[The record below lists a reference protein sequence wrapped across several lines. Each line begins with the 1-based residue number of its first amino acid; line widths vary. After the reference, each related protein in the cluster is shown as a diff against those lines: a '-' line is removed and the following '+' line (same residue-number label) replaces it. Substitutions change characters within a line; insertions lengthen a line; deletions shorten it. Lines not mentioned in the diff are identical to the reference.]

1 VIYPRGPW
9 RHFDAIEY
17 ATLEWV
23 DWINHRRLP
32 EPIGTVPP
40 AQLEMAYHRQQY
52 GRALAA

>member
-23 DWINHRRLP
+23 DWSNHRRLP
-32 EPIGTVPP
+32 EPIGKVPP